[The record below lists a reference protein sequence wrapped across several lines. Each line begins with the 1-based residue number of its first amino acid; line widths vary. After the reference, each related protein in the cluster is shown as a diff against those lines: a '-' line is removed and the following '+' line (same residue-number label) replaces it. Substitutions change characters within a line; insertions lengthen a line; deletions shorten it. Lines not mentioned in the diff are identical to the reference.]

1 MRVPTLPLD
10 EDTIVAVSTPFGVG
24 GIGIVRISGPDAE
37 RIAERLFQPKM
48 PSERLPSHRLA
59 YGHVRDPRVDSVVDE
74 VLVVLMRAPRTYT
87 RQDVAEIHCHGGALA
102 VRRVLELVVAEGARP
117 AEPGEFTRRAFL
129 NGRIDLVQA
138 EAVADIV
145 EAKSE
150 AALRFAQRQLRGGLS
165 EEIRAVRD
173 SIRDL
178 LIETEA
184 WLDFPEE
191 DLPEPDLVRM
201 RLQIE
206 ERRRALREL
215 ADTYDRAHLFRDGVS
230 LVIGGR
236 PNVGKSTLLNVL
248 VGRERAIVSPMPGTT
263 RDYLEE
269 SVVLEGIPVRMI
281 DTAGLREQPEE
292 IEARGIAFA
301 RGQIETADLLLYVVD
316 ATQLDSEPWDR
327 VAGLAPA
334 GRTLLVLNKID
345 LVAQAAGLEN
355 RAGSIASMPC
365 VAVSALNRTGIDR
378 LKEEIRRQ
386 LWGGGIDLDSRA
398 VITNVRHR
406 KALERCLE
414 ALERAVQQLSGRPP
428 MGDLLAADL
437 RQGLRALGE
446 ILGQTTPEEILS
458 GIFERFCVGK

>member
-1 MRVPTLPLD
+1 MRGPTLPLD
-10 EDTIVAVSTPFGVG
+10 ADTIVAVSTPFGVG

-37 RIAERLFQPKM
+37 RIARRLFEPKS

-59 YGHVRDPRVDSVVDE
+59 YGHVCDPRAGSVVDE
-74 VLVVLMRAPRTYT
+74 ALVVIMRAPRTYT
-87 RQDVAEIHCHGGALA
+87 RQDVAEIHCHGGAVA

-150 AALRFAQRQLRGGLS
+150 AALRFAQRQLQGGLS
-165 EEIRAVRD
+165 EKIRAVRD
-173 SIRDL
+173 LLKDV

-201 RLQIE
+201 RMRIE
-206 ERRRALREL
+206 EGRRALGEL
-215 ADTYDRAHLFRDGVS
+215 ADSYAQAHLYRDGVS

-248 VGRERAIVSPMPGTT
+248 VGRERAIVSPVPGTT

-269 SVVLEGIPVRMI
+269 AVDLDGMPVRMI

-301 RGQIETADLLLYVVD
+301 RSRMETADLLLYVAD

-345 LVAQAAGLEN
+345 LVGQAAGLEE
-355 RAGSIASMPC
+355 RAGSIASLPC
-365 VAVSALNRTGIDR
+365 VAVSALNRTGIER
-378 LKEEIRRQ
+378 LKEEIRNQ
-386 LWGGGIDLDSRA
+386 LLGGRIDLDFRA
-398 VITNVRHR
+398 VITNLRHR

-414 ALERAVQQLSGRPP
+414 ALEGALRELSGPSP

-437 RQGLRALGE
+437 RHGLRALGE
-446 ILGQTTPEEILS
+446 ILGQTTPEEILR
-458 GIFERFCVGK
+458 GIFDRFCVGK